1 MGMEVGVANELV
13 VAVEEGGGRHK
24 TSRDTERVDAQRKG
38 RIASSECFFCVCVS
52 VCVQSRCNNVQQ
64 TAAALRPRLCALALR
79 FRPGRDSC
87 LRADVH
93 HYHHHLPSS
102 SSSSSTSPPSLLLT
116 SLAGGEREREKKVPA
131 SEVSSVA

>member
-13 VAVEEGGGRHK
+13 VAVEEGGGVTRQAE
-24 TSRDTERVDAQRKG
+24 TRRESMLSERAALPAV
-38 RIASSECFFCVCVS
+38 SVFFVCVS

-116 SLAGGEREREKKVPA
+116 SLAGGGEREREKKVPA